1 MGSEIAV
8 TGDRNLRHHAQAMHD
23 HLAVGERTGAHSAV
37 HTVPH
42 EVDC

>member
-8 TGDRNLRHHAQAMHD
+8 AGNRNLRHQAQARHD
-23 HLAVGERTGAHSAV
+23 HLALGERTDAHGAV